1 MSEKRIVCG
10 LCEGLGC
17 EHCMGKGVIPAYKK
31 STESDPEKLRRVNS
45 SLINQIENNVK
56 TIAQLTKLVEHGMM
70 PRQKA
75 KMVCILVS
83 SWKKSL
89 TEDVS
94 SLPPLELTKYTLAE
108 LWEAYSISKA
118 IYPESIKWDSGE
130 RLLSEVYLKLH
141 PSEVA

>member
-1 MSEKRIVCG
+1 MSDKRIVCG

-17 EHCMGKGVIPAYKK
+17 EHCMGKGTLPAYKH
-31 STESDPEKLRRVNS
+31 STESDPEKLKRINS
-45 SLINQIENNVK
+45 SLINQIDAQVK

-75 KMVCILVS
+75 KMICILVS

-89 TEDVS
+89 SEDVT
-94 SLPPLELTKYTLAE
+94 SLPPLELTKYSLAE

-118 IYPESIKWDSGE
+118 IYPEVIKWDTGE
-130 RLLSEVYLKLH
+130 AFLSNVYLKLH
-141 PSEVA
+141 PVEVA